1 MDTQTARNT
10 TSEAYSQADGPNSVP
25 SPPRDLASAIH
36 PGNDVPSITSIVEM
50 GAVPACLRKG
60 GYGPIGEFPTFS
72 SLGQIPP
79 QIHPSAITPFSWD
92 SDGFSNGTRTAPSY
106 YFVIGTSENPNGPNE
121 GRTDGDGTPSF
132 GRTDTMVVPTPPEAA

>member
-36 PGNDVPSITSIVEM
+36 PGNDAPSITSIVER

-79 QIHPSAITPFSWD
+79 QIHPSAITAISCD

-106 YFVIGTSENPNGPNE
+106 YYVIGTSEIPNVTNGTRP
-121 GRTDGDGTPSF
+121 DGDVTVTF
-132 GRTDTMVVPTPPEAA
+132 GRTDTMVVRTPSEVA